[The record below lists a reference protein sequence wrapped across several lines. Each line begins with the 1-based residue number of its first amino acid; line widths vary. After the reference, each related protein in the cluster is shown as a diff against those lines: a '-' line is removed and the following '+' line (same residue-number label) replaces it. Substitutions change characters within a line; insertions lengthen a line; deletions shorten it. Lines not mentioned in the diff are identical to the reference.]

1 MRIADLYADRGAPVL
16 SLEFFTPKSSA
27 GRRSLFRA
35 IERLQAIDPGFVSIT
50 CGAAG
55 TTRER
60 TADLAIEIQRRFGI
74 PTMAH
79 LVCTGTTKSELDMT
93 LRHMQVHGIHNV
105 LALRGDPP
113 RGDARWKPVE
123 GGFRYANELTEFVR
137 AGYAL
142 GIGGAC
148 YPEKH
153 HEAPSLEQ
161 DIQNLKRKV
170 EAGAEFLIT
179 QLFFDNDKYWR
190 FVQLAREAGIEVPII
205 PGIMPVLSLANLQRI
220 ASLSPGTTVPES
232 LEAALRNAG
241 DDDEAGL
248 DAAVEFAAEQCRGL
262 IEGGAP
268 GLHFYTLNRSKA
280 TLQTVGKLR
289 SGDNPCLPPTNC

>member
-1 MRIADLYADRGAPVL
+1 MRIADLYTSGRGPVL
-16 SLEFFTPKSSA
+16 SLEFFTPKNTA
-27 GRRSLFRA
+27 GRQGLFRA
-35 IERLQAIDPGFVSIT
+35 IERLQTIEPGFVSIT

-60 TADLAIEIQRRFGI
+60 TADLAIEVQEKFGI

-79 LVCTGTTKSELDMT
+79 LVCTGTTKSELDAT
-93 LRHMQVHGIHNV
+93 LRYMQARGIHNI

-113 RGDARWKPVE
+113 RGDEHWRPVE
-123 GGFRYANELTEFVR
+123 GGFRYASELTAFVQ
-137 AGYAL
+137 AGFSL

-153 HEAPSLEQ
+153 HEAPSLEA
-161 DIQNLKRKV
+161 DIRNLKRKV

-190 FVQLAREAGIEVPII
+190 FVEAVRAEGIHVPIV
-205 PGIMPVLSLANLQRI
+205 PGIMPLLSLANLQRI
-220 ASLSPGTTVPES
+220 ASLSPGTTIPRS
-232 LEAALRNAG
+232 LEAALRDAG

-248 DAAVEFAAEQCRGL
+248 RAGVDFAAEQCRDL
-262 IEGGAP
+262 LRGGAP

-280 TLQTVGKLR
+280 TLRTVAQLR
-289 SGDNPCLPPTNC
+289 RTGDA